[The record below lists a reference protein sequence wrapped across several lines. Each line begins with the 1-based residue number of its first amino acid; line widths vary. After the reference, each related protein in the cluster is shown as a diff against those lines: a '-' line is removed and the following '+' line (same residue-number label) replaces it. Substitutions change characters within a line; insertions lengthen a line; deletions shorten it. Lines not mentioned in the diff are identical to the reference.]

1 MFRSTIITAPSPN
14 ISSRHST
21 QKQTQ
26 QNMLLACLP
35 TVFPF
40 FPFIFYYHFSSERGR
55 GVVKLLFLTFARA
68 RGCRTK
74 PEQALSSRSH
84 WAFCSSVSR
93 MFVQTQLSPF
103 LTVLLSESRSS
114 KILSVCEHVQH
125 AAPPPPTPT
134 PTAPNRLPISSL
146 STLTFFVVYISIHCL
161 SHLRGFFTMAAAMRQ
176 HKHSWK
182 VRLLHSWQLT
192 PSVIFC
198 SRWGY
203 RAGCPW
209 KHTVLLART
218 QPSQRMPFAHIL

>member
-1 MFRSTIITAPSPN
+1 M
-14 ISSRHST
+14 
-21 QKQTQ
+21 
-26 QNMLLACLP
+26 
-35 TVFPF
+35 
-40 FPFIFYYHFSSERGR
+40 
-55 GVVKLLFLTFARA
+55 VKLLFLTFARA

-93 MFVQTQLSPF
+93 MFVQTQLSLF

-125 AAPPPPTPT
+125 AAPPPLPHPSTSL
-134 PTAPNRLPISSL
+134 APNRLSISSL
-146 STLTFFVVYISIHCL
+146 STLTLFVVYISIHCL
-161 SHLRGFFTMAAAMRQ
+161 SHLRVFCFVFVFTMAAAMRQ
-176 HKHSWK
+176 QKHSWK
-182 VRLLHSWQLT
+182 VRLLQSWQLT
-192 PSVIFC
+192 PRVIFC

-209 KHTVLLART
+209 KHTVLIART

>member
-1 MFRSTIITAPSPN
+1 
-14 ISSRHST
+14 
-21 QKQTQ
+21 
-26 QNMLLACLP
+26 MLLAFLP

-40 FPFIFYYHFSSERGR
+40 FPFIFYYHFSSERRR

-68 RGCRTK
+68 RGFRTK

-125 AAPPPPTPT
+125 APHPPHTHPPPLPPTGSPFPASPPALCLSCT
-134 PTAPNRLPISSL
+134 SAYIVSL
-146 STLTFFVVYISIHCL
+146 TCAFFV
-161 SHLRGFFTMAAAMRQ
+161 FFSSSFLLTMAAAMRQ
-176 HKHSWK
+176 QKHSWK
-182 VRLLHSWQLT
+182 VRLLQSWQLT
-192 PSVIFC
+192 PRVIFC